1 MAYPAYCA
9 ESESS
14 ARLKPYRP
22 ENRAS
27 GNLQVSVCQPGPGTD
42 RHDPVLRWPAQSS
55 DASAPAASYLRLKPG
70 EPFIRRTT
78 AVTSTGPGCHEGN
91 CWSTA
96 TCREDPAGRAAARP
110 RMVDGAPTPST
121 YTPSDPAAADHRA
134 LVRGSAPPP
143 TRSPPP
149 PPAAAAPRALVG
161 GGARCFCGGGA
172 GDSRARR
179 SAGDP
184 MVMIVGVDV
193 SATFVAVVVRE
204 PVTARTAAG
213 AWKGRDA

>member
-134 LVRGSAPPP
+134 PVRGSA
-143 TRSPPP
+143 
-149 PPAAAAPRALVG
+149 
-161 GGARCFCGGGA
+161 RCFCSA
-172 GDSRARR
+172 PARDSQGRR

-204 PVTARTAAG
+204 PVAARTAAG
-213 AWKGRDA
+213 ARKGRDAPVRADQATRTSRPAQPKAST